1 LSAGKLHILV
11 IENDPAMGNLL
22 RKVLIRDGFTV
33 TLAAS
38 NKEFAEKF
46 RSGDFD
52 VVIIDEN
59 TGKLSHAD
67 ITKQIKEKNPETNI
81 IIITPFSNIDA
92 GQEGDIEEQLH
103 QGKLFLCNDKLLN
116 IGHLK
121 TLLEGIAK
129 NKNNT

>member
-92 GQEGDIEEQLH
+92 GQEGDIEEQ
-103 QGKLFLCNDKLLN
+103 CNDKLLN